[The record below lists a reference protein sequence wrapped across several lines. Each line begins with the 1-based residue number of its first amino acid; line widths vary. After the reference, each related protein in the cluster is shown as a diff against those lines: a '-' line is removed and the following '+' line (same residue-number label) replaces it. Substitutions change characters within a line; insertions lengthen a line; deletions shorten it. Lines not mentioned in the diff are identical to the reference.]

1 MRVKI
6 FKILQIIQNKIKR
19 FLFLAI
25 SAAFPGLV
33 GTINLYKVNTLPR
46 RLVRLVLNG
55 FVMFSHHG
63 EVGPGNGGELK
74 LTSWGKL

>member
-1 MRVKI
+1 MYNTLRINVKI
-6 FKILQIIQNKIKR
+6 FRNLQIIQNKIER
-19 FLFLAI
+19 FSFLAI
-25 SAAFPGLV
+25 SAALPGLV

-63 EVGPGNGGELK
+63 EVGPGNGG
-74 LTSWGKL
+74 S